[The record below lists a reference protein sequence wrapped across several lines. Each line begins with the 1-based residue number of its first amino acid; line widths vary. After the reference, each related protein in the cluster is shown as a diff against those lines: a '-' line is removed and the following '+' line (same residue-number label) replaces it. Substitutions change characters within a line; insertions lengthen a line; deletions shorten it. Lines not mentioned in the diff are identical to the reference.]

1 MKRRKN
7 QPILP
12 EEQQDYDYETL
23 REDRK
28 YGLYWFSGLWKILR
42 PVLIGLCA
50 LLIVFGVLS
59 TVNLAIGQVTP
70 PVGCNLFVACGIGGI
85 QVADIVRPVVP
96 YIIASAIALLIVT
109 LVPGVSTLLPAL
121 LG

>member
-28 YGLYWFSGLWKILR
+28 YGLYWFSGLWKIFR

-59 TVNLAIGQVTP
+59 TVWSHVQ
-70 PVGCNLFVACGIGGI
+70 
-85 QVADIVRPVVP
+85 DK
-96 YIIASAIALLIVT
+96 
-109 LVPGVSTLLPAL
+109 
-121 LG
+121 

>member
-28 YGLYWFSGLWKILR
+28 YGLYWFSGLWRILR

-50 LLIVFGVLS
+50 LLMRRGRR
-59 TVNLAIGQVTP
+59 AIQA
-70 PVGCNLFVACGIGGI
+70 NGG
-85 QVADIVRPVVP
+85 
-96 YIIASAIALLIVT
+96 
-109 LVPGVSTLLPAL
+109 
-121 LG
+121 

>member
-1 MKRRKN
+1 MPVA
-7 QPILP
+7 QHDL
-12 EEQQDYDYETL
+12 
-23 REDRK
+23 
-28 YGLYWFSGLWKILR
+28 SGDNTDL
-42 PVLIGLCA
+42 
-50 LLIVFGVLS
+50 
-59 TVNLAIGQVTP
+59 TVAKAGDSQ
-70 PVGCNLFVACGIGGI
+70 GIGGI